1 MLFDDGMKKLFIQ
14 LKVIKLC
21 SFVKKLSL
29 IKFFAVPLVRLN
41 LLCRLISYANFH
53 NNWKSFTIKPIS

>member
-29 IKFFAVPLVRLN
+29 INILLYPWLDETLQAYLVCQL
-41 LLCRLISYANFH
+41 SQ
-53 NNWKSFTIKPIS
+53 